1 MEENIIFRLFGL
13 ILTAYIFLSIAAI
26 CKLRELRRIKEEAS
40 RRIKPSEYDLWS
52 YLLGAQNE
60 LKIPKQ
66 YCLANETDRAVVARI
81 IEDYKMKLST
91 AYFEDRFHPAK
102 TKTEQTSISCF
113 MLSLYD
119 YFDRTKTHDIPGHQL
134 EEFSLTYFKAYYITY
149 LYCKN
154 SPISNPSLFP
164 NWKDY
169 VEKYLISELDE
180 RTS

>member
-26 CKLRELRRIKEEAS
+26 CKLCELRRIKKEAS
-40 RRIKPSEYDLWS
+40 RRVTPSDYDLWS
-52 YLLGAQNE
+52 YLLGSQKE

-66 YCLANETDRAVVARI
+66 YWLSSETDRAVVVKI
-81 IEDYKMKLST
+81 IEDYKAKLSA
-91 AYFEDRFHPAK
+91 AYFEDRFHPKK
-102 TKTEQTSISCF
+102 TKGEQTSISCF
-113 MLSLYD
+113 MLSFYD
-119 YFDRTKTHDIPGHQL
+119 YFDRTKIHDIPGHQY
-134 EEFSLTYFKAYYITY
+134 EEFSLIYYKAYYITY

-169 VEKYLISELDE
+169 VEKYLISELEE